1 MKVILPTG
9 QTLTTDD
16 KTAQQMIACGLAK
29 SKEEKP
35 KAEQK
40 GKPKAEQKGKPRV
53 EPKGKK
59 RRFWHPFVI

>member
-29 SKEEKP
+29 AEEKP
-35 KAEQK
+35 KAE
-40 GKPKAEQKGKPRV
+40 PKKAT
-53 EPKGKK
+53 KK
-59 RRFWHPFVI
+59 KATKKD

>member
-29 SKEEKP
+29 AKEEKP
-35 KAEQK
+35 KAE
-40 GKPKAEQKGKPRV
+40 PKKA
-53 EPKGKK
+53 KK
-59 RRFWHPFVI
+59 KATKKD

>member
-29 SKEEKP
+29 AIEEKP
-35 KAEQK
+35 KAE
-40 GKPKAEQKGKPRV
+40 PKKA
-53 EPKGKK
+53 KK
-59 RRFWHPFVI
+59 KATKKD

>member
-29 SKEEKP
+29 AKEEKP
-35 KAEQK
+35 KAE
-40 GKPKAEQKGKPRV
+40 PKKAT
-53 EPKGKK
+53 KK
-59 RRFWHPFVI
+59 KTTKKASK

>member
-29 SKEEKP
+29 AIEEKP
-35 KAEQK
+35 KAE
-40 GKPKAEQKGKPRV
+40 PTKA
-53 EPKGKK
+53 KK
-59 RRFWHPFVI
+59 KATKKD